1 MADNSVT
8 ETLTV
13 SQALH
18 RLTNEWGRNES
29 NFYEDNT
36 TKFLKNVETV
46 GAIFLENPKEEGAL
60 SHGLNRDR
68 VAVELLMISQR
79 AARAALEFVAAQ
91 NPPVT
96 VVPDPADEEMA
107 TS

>member
-36 TKFLKNVETV
+36 TKFLDNV
-46 GAIFLENPKEEGAL
+46 N
-60 SHGLNRDR
+60 GLDRDC
-68 VAVELLMISQR
+68 VAVELRRISWR
-79 AARAALEFVAAQ
+79 AARAALEFLAEQ
-91 NPPVT
+91 NPLVT
-96 VVPDPADEEMA
+96 VVPDSGAAKTLFSVPAPIYA
-107 TS
+107 PTK